1 MNRNL
6 INKSSKLRG
15 VMYDIRG
22 PVLEMAQRLEAEGR
36 EIIKLN
42 IGNLAAFGLE
52 PPDEILA
59 EMIRSLPDAAGYT
72 DSKGLIGPREAVA
85 RYAAEKRI
93 AGVSIDDIYL
103 GNGASELIVM
113 SLNALLDSGDEILVP
128 APDYPLWTLSL
139 IHI

>member
-1 MNRNL
+1 MNHL
-6 INKSSKLRG
+6 SINKSSKLRG

-59 EMIRSLPDAAGYT
+59 GMIRSLPDAAGYT
-72 DSKGLIGPREAVA
+72 DSKGLTGPREAVA
-85 RYAAEKRI
+85 KYAAEKCI
-93 AGVSIDDIYL
+93 SDVSID
-103 GNGASELIVM
+103 
-113 SLNALLDSGDEILVP
+113 
-128 APDYPLWTLSL
+128 
-139 IHI
+139 